1 MTAQGGETANNQ
13 HTRILSTMPIRV
25 RSKAQ
30 PVRDASPVSARIDFE
45 LPDIGEDDSFRQV
58 VRKLSTYF
66 YDAIELPSTFEQL
79 RTTAAGNCIR
89 VLVDHLNDTC
99 TNPAIVNALL
109 ALKWHYA
116 ADSEHQ
122 GLGEARSNA
131 CEIVAWRFLSR
142 LSEREAM
149 NYCLYE
155 IPDPQADG
163 NERPL
168 QYDQEAGESS
178 PLLPRILPSSGDES
192 MDRPAGSSAK
202 KATLLS
208 SLSRLTNLSEETPDE
223 LDPTTAFKSLNA
235 LEIAAIADAK
245 RFLSQH
251 AVQKIIT
258 GIWNGDIVFWD
269 SLSVHSTKKHKYYNP
284 QKSDPYSRLRVPKYL
299 KSWEVLFFAVF
310 LALYY
315 TVLIVRDE
323 EHITVTEVILYM
335 WIAAFF
341 YDELTEW
348 MDAGSVFYATD
359 IWNLFDMTMI
369 LIGFAFGVLRVI
381 GIVQQDKQLTD
392 VAFNVLALE
401 ALFMMPR
408 ICSILSLSPYW
419 GTLIP
424 CLKEMGK
431 DFLKFMVLVVI
442 IYFGFLT
449 TFSLVGRD
457 TFGLA
462 RMTGILTKI
471 FFGSSY
477 VGFEIMNQ
485 IDPIFGPPLMIIFVT
500 LSSIL
505 LMGSLTG
512 MLSNS
517 FSRVITHA
525 KEEYLYV
532 YSVYV
537 LEAST
542 SNRLTHFYPPFN
554 LIALVIFR
562 PLRLVFP
569 RDDKFRQG
577 RIILL
582 KVTHLPI
589 VGAIQLYELV
599 RRRVSGAGTF
609 KGPKEAARR
618 RPRTLVRPT
627 SGQHN
632 RQLWPASPRFGSRSA
647 ERQREVD
654 EFMDAPSAVEVQ
666 ISELTSKID
675 KLTAV
680 VVALQE
686 GQSGS
691 KASSDTLRYSHDDF
705 DLKVTP
711 LRDAGGTFVSKL
723 PTFNLV
729 QQQLASA
736 CYTNEVEVPASMS
749 LLTEE
754 PLGGL
759 SATEIHD
766 AIQGGKVTVQ
776 QYAQSL
782 IRRIEDRDSIV
793 HAWVHF
799 DKEAILSQAKALDA
813 MPPEARGPLHGV
825 AVGIKD
831 IFLARD
837 MPTRYFSPI
846 HEHDGRGASDSAAV
860 GVLRS
865 AGALILGKTATT
877 ELAATTVGG
886 PCVNPRS
893 VDGKVYTP
901 GGSSSGSAA
910 AVADRQVPLAVG
922 TQTGGSIVRPG
933 SFCGVWAL
941 KPTWGLVSTEG
952 VSRFSVTCD
961 TVGFFANTADDLD
974 LVSRVFRLD
983 IDNDSDDEASRKPPF
998 QVAGARIAMIK
1009 THVWELAKPATRA
1022 AWERGRELLVAAGAL
1037 VDDVNLPGEFA
1048 RCHAWREVV
1057 AGSEARSAFLSR
1069 YSEDKDKLH
1078 ESLRPF
1084 VERRHTPGRKEILE
1098 AHDGIAALRR
1108 EWDSLAAQYDAV
1120 ITPSVTGEAP
1130 EGLGDT
1136 GSAIFNAMWTVLH
1149 APTLNVPGF
1158 VGPKG
1163 LPVGLTVVGGRYTD
1177 MEVLK
1182 AGKAIG
1188 EVFRTATKP

>member
-1 MTAQGGETANNQ
+1 
-13 HTRILSTMPIRV
+13 MPIRV

-30 PVRDASPVSARIDFE
+30 PVRDMSPVSARMDFD
-45 LPDIGEDDSFRQV
+45 LPDIAEDDSFRQV

-89 VLVDHLNDTC
+89 VLVDHLNNTC

-155 IPDPQADG
+155 IPDPKGDEDEPPV
-163 NERPL
+163 ER
-168 QYDQEAGESS
+168 DQEAGETS
-178 PLLPRILPSSGDES
+178 PLLPRILPSTGD
-192 MDRPAGSSAK
+192 DAGQRPAGSSAK

-208 SLSRLTNLSEETPDE
+208 SLSRLTNASEEASDD
-223 LDPTTAFKSLNA
+223 LDPTIAFKGLNA

-269 SLSVHSTKKHKYYNP
+269 SLSVHASKKHKYYNP
-284 QKSDPYSRLRVPKYL
+284 QKSDPFSRLRVPKYL

-310 LALYY
+310 LGLYY

-323 EHITVTEVILYM
+323 EHITVTETILYL

-348 MDAGSVFYATD
+348 MDAGSVFYTTD
-359 IWNLFDMTMI
+359 IWNLFDMIMI
-369 LIGFAFGVLRVI
+369 FIGFTFGVLRII
-381 GIVQQDKQLTD
+381 GITQQDKQLTD
-392 VAFNVLALE
+392 VAFNVLSLE

-457 TFGLA
+457 TFGLG

-485 IDPIFGPPLMIIFVT
+485 IDPIFGPPLMIIFIT

-505 LMGSLTG
+505 LTGSLTG

-554 LIALVIFR
+554 LLALAIFR
-562 PLRLVFP
+562 PLRLIFR

-577 RIILL
+577 RIVLL

-599 RRRVSGAGTF
+599 RRRVTASGTF
-609 KGPKEAARR
+609 KGPKEAKRR
-618 RPRTLVRPT
+618 QPRPFARPT
-627 SGQHN
+627 SGNHS
-632 RQLWPASPRFGSRSA
+632 RQLWPSTPRIGSRST
-647 ERQREVD
+647 ERRRED
-654 EFMDAPSAVEVQ
+654 DDLMEAPTAVEAQ
-666 ISELTSKID
+666 ILELTSKIE
-675 KLTAV
+675 KLTAAV
-680 VVALQE
+680 MALQE
-686 GQSGS
+686 SPS
-691 KASSDTLRYSHDDF
+691 AS
-705 DLKVTP
+705 KVT
-711 LRDAGGTFVSKL
+711 SE
-723 PTFNLV
+723 NLS
-729 QQQLASA
+729 ASA
-736 CYTNEVEVPASMS
+736 S
-749 LLTEE
+749 
-754 PLGGL
+754 
-759 SATEIHD
+759 
-766 AIQGGKVTVQ
+766 
-776 QYAQSL
+776 
-782 IRRIEDRDSIV
+782 
-793 HAWVHF
+793 
-799 DKEAILSQAKALDA
+799 
-813 MPPEARGPLHGV
+813 
-825 AVGIKD
+825 
-831 IFLARD
+831 
-837 MPTRYFSPI
+837 
-846 HEHDGRGASDSAAV
+846 
-860 GVLRS
+860 
-865 AGALILGKTATT
+865 
-877 ELAATTVGG
+877 
-886 PCVNPRS
+886 
-893 VDGKVYTP
+893 
-901 GGSSSGSAA
+901 
-910 AVADRQVPLAVG
+910 
-922 TQTGGSIVRPG
+922 
-933 SFCGVWAL
+933 
-941 KPTWGLVSTEG
+941 
-952 VSRFSVTCD
+952 
-961 TVGFFANTADDLD
+961 
-974 LVSRVFRLD
+974 
-983 IDNDSDDEASRKPPF
+983 
-998 QVAGARIAMIK
+998 
-1009 THVWELAKPATRA
+1009 
-1022 AWERGRELLVAAGAL
+1022 
-1037 VDDVNLPGEFA
+1037 
-1048 RCHAWREVV
+1048 
-1057 AGSEARSAFLSR
+1057 
-1069 YSEDKDKLH
+1069 
-1078 ESLRPF
+1078 
-1084 VERRHTPGRKEILE
+1084 
-1098 AHDGIAALRR
+1098 
-1108 EWDSLAAQYDAV
+1108 
-1120 ITPSVTGEAP
+1120 
-1130 EGLGDT
+1130 
-1136 GSAIFNAMWTVLH
+1136 
-1149 APTLNVPGF
+1149 
-1158 VGPKG
+1158 
-1163 LPVGLTVVGGRYTD
+1163 
-1177 MEVLK
+1177 
-1182 AGKAIG
+1182 
-1188 EVFRTATKP
+1188 